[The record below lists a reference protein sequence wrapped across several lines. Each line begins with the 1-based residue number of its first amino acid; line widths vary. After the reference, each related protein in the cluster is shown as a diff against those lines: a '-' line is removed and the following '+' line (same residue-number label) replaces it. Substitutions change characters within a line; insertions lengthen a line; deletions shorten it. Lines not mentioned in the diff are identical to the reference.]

1 MIITGLSDCT
11 NCGCKMHMG
20 YACGEHFVFPSG
32 IGCDWCRGYTEMHST
47 LEQTLDAWN
56 KACERGCYIKKDVPM
71 EVLNDE
77 SDD

>member
-1 MIITGLSDCT
+1 
-11 NCGCKMHMG
+11 
-20 YACGEHFVFPSG
+20 
-32 IGCDWCRGYTEMHST
+32 MHST